1 MTASLIDGI
10 AIAAKVRSEVA
21 VGVRKL
27 LKDSGIT
34 PGLATVLVGDNVA
47 SQTYVR
53 AKQKACVEVGIES
66 FGHVLSSDATQNEIV
81 GLLRDLNAAQ
91 KTNNFILCSIR

>member
-10 AIAAKVRSEVA
+10 AIASKVRSEVA
-21 VGVRKL
+21 SGVTKL

-34 PGLATVLVGDNVA
+34 PGLATVLVGDNLA

-53 AKQKACVEVGIES
+53 AKQKACAEVGIES
-66 FGHVLSSDATQNEIV
+66 FGHVL
-81 GLLRDLNAAQ
+81 
-91 KTNNFILCSIR
+91 